1 MAFAS
6 LLLGVGAAAAQTS
19 TILASNVGQTNTGDS
34 AFHVADYAQ
43 RFATGSHAD
52 GYRLTS
58 VKLKLHSVAG
68 TPTYSV
74 QIRNSVAGSV
84 MGSFLPGT
92 TTLATLTNPSSLSV
106 GLNTF
111 TAPGGGI
118 DVDPS
123 TNYFVLLDTSGS
135 APSPRLD
142 VTTSDSDDSGV
153 VWFIGSA
160 SHYMEPDDTAWTRW
174 ASSLQLVIEGHTLP
188 VDTDTDTDTG
198 TDPDTD
204 TDTDTD
210 TGTDPDTDTDT
221 DTDTGTDPD
230 TDTDTDTDTGTDP
243 DTDTDTGT
251 DPDTDPD
258 PDPPSALRVTAACEP
273 CEVPP
278 GGEVRLTAKARY
290 AASDT
295 LTYAWSAPGGSWN
308 GETDGAVARWTAP
321 SRTGEIRIQVSVSD
335 GLSTRTA
342 TVTVTVEPEPVPALP
357 AAGLA
362 VLAAL
367 VLASARRILARPS

>member
-1 MAFAS
+1 MGWQFDTVVFACSLAFAS

-204 TDTDTD
+204 
-210 TGTDPDTDTDT
+210 
-221 DTDTGTDPD
+221 
-230 TDTDTDTDTGTDP
+230 
-243 DTDTDTGT
+243 
-251 DPDTDPD
+251 PD